1 MLSRVEHWVRRFIF
15 AWPFALIGIVF
26 VQLGGGCI
34 HLAAFIADIDVN
46 DDEAHL

>member
-26 VQLGGGCI
+26 VHVGGGCI
-34 HLAAFIADIDVN
+34 HLAAFIADIDVSN
-46 DDEAHL
+46 DEEWL